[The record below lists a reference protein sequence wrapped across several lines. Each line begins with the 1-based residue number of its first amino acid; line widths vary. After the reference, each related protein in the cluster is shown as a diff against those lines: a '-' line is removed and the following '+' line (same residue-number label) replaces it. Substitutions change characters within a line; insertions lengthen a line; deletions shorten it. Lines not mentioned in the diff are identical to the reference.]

1 MNQMPRKLGATLIA
15 CLASIA
21 GCAEPMEFG
30 ADEPLDE
37 GAEIASTEHALGEG
51 YVTESCTLAEVEQIH
66 AAMGVLLQTINSGLP
81 AFRAC
86 VESAPL
92 VEFSCPSG
100 QGRQHIVDS
109 FRFTQVTH
117 IECHTFDGNANADA
131 HVGIS
136 DTKLRIDRSFLMA
149 STPRRVASV
158 IAHEIMHNRGYT
170 HSQHDFET
178 TYFDNTVNE
187 QVESCI
193 LTGSPHA
200 SRGPLTDS
208 FADRCDGG
216 AYRTLRRG
224 MQACPVGMYLTG
236 IHIDNGYA
244 LCKAFPGE
252 SYSTSQELIDS
263 HTKVFNMR
271 NCPPGYAMT
280 GVHVDNSQV
289 LCAPFTGTGARFV
302 EASLIRQDMRACP
315 VGSVATG
322 IHADDGKLTCL
333 FN

>member
-1 MNQMPRKLGATLIA
+1 MKKFACSATFIA
-15 CLASIA
+15 CLAAIA
-21 GCAEPMEFG
+21 GCAEPMEMG
-30 ADEPLDE
+30 ADDPSGEE
-37 GAEIASTEHALGEG
+37 TEVASTESALGEG
-51 YVTESCTLAEVEQIH
+51 YVTEDCNLGEVEQLH
-66 AAMGVLLQTINSGLP
+66 AAMGILLQTINGGLP

-100 QGRQHIVDS
+100 QGRQHAVDS
-109 FRFTQVTH
+109 FRSSKITH
-117 IECHTFDGNANADA
+117 IQCHDLDGNAAADA
-131 HVGIS
+131 YVGIS
-136 DTKLRIDRSFLMA
+136 DTRLRIDRGFLMGHGA
-149 STPRRVASV
+149 RSVAAV

-170 HSQHDFET
+170 HRQNEFGT
-178 TYFDNTVNE
+178 TYHDNTVNQ
-187 QVESCI
+187 QVRACI
-193 LTGSPHA
+193 ANGFPNP

-252 SYSTSQELIDS
+252 TYTTSQELVDD

-271 NCPPGYAMT
+271 NCPAGYAMT

-289 LCAPFTGTGARFV
+289 LCAPFSGTGGRFV

-315 VGSVATG
+315 VGTVATG
-322 IHADDGKLTCL
+322 IHADEGKLTCL
-333 FN
+333 SN